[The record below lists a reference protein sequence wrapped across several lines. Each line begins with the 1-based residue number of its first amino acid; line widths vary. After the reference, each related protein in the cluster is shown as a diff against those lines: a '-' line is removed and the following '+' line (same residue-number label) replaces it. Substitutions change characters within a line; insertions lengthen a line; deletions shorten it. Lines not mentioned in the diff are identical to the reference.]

1 MLTYEFTDDDLDT
14 RTRMAFPDV
23 GQNTQDLYLG
33 WQYNL
38 FGLMCRSNT
47 SSYLGI

>member
-1 MLTYEFTDDDLDT
+1 MLTYEFTDDDDT

-33 WQYNL
+33 
-38 FGLMCRSNT
+38 
-47 SSYLGI
+47 